1 MALPLDDLSLL
12 DAPLSIEPG
21 QGAGAPL
28 QLPIEQVDEDPDQPR
43 TEFDAEALQQLAD
56 TIAERGVRQP
66 ISVRPHPASPGR
78 WLVNFGARR
87 LRASKLAGKLTIPA
101 FVDDTADTYDQVIEN
116 EQRQALQPLELAL
129 FVQRQQQAGVSLAEI
144 GRRLGKSRPYMTY
157 VCALVDAPD
166 WLMAAYRRGLC
177 RGIKELYDL
186 RRLHEEHP
194 AEVAAWLEGRVSVSR
209 GDLIA
214 LRGRL
219 VPVAQA
225 AAAPAKS
232 VGSPLKLASSNPIAN
247 SGQQATAE
255 ASVSTNWRGAA
266 CSSDATP
273 RARQEPQH
281 EVALLAEYKGA
292 QVRLWLG
299 LPANQPGMV
308 WVSDASQPETVGS
321 RHLVSVMAL
330 TSLCLVDQPRLK

>member
-1 MALPLDDLSLL
+1 MVLPLDDLSLL
-12 DAPLSIEPG
+12 DAPLATEPG

-28 QLPIEQVDEDPDQPR
+28 QLPIELVDEDPNQPR

-101 FVDDTADTYDQVIEN
+101 FVDETADTYDQVIEN

-166 WLMAAYRRGLC
+166 WLMAVYRRGLC

-194 AEVAAWLEGRVSVSR
+194 AEVATWLEGRVSVSR
-209 GDLIA
+209 GDLSV
-214 LRGRL
+214 LRERL
-219 VPVAQA
+219 IPVAHA
-225 AAAPAKS
+225 HTASEKS
-232 VGSPLKLASSNPIAN
+232 ASSSLIVDSSNPITNNKRQVA
-247 SGQQATAE
+247 AE
-255 ASVSTNWRGAA
+255 ASASAVQRSSFR
-266 CSSDATP
+266 SSDVPPST
-273 RARQEPQH
+273 RQEPQH
-281 EVALLAEYKGA
+281 EVALLAEYKGE
-292 QVRLWLG
+292 QVRVWLG
-299 LPANQPGMV
+299 LPANQPGLA
-308 WVSDASQPETVGS
+308 WVSDATQAETVGS
-321 RHLVSVMAL
+321 RHLVSVTAL
-330 TSLCLVDQPRLK
+330 YSLCLVDLQRVK